1 MIASIRFTRAIFGI
15 RADSRIIMSK
25 RVEWIDAARSLAIVC
40 VMLCHASETVFGYD
54 TTGVPAF
61 AVLRSIGRLGVPLFL
76 CITGALILAK
86 DFTDTK
92 SIGLFYKKNLL
103 PLLVTSEIW
112 ILIYSLFIMITGEYM
127 PTDGISGTSLIE
139 WMLFLKPF
147 PLSHWWYIPTI
158 IGLYIALP
166 FVSLVLHHINCTKVI
181 LIPIAVVFI
190 YRYFAPTLNDTAIRF
205 NLPYSFSSQI
215 DTTWLGGVYGL
226 YTVIGYYI
234 ARKKVL
240 SSLPSFVILLLFTAS
255 FALSVWSEYFN
266 VESWYDTPW
275 ILFASICLFESLKR
289 AGDRGCFTAISK
301 PLEKI
306 SRNSFGIYLLHKPMI
321 ITVANCFFF
330 IHSSTLKACV
340 VALVIF
346 ALSLLIVSAFSRW
359 QKLQRILF
367 HA

>member
-1 MIASIRFTRAIFGI
+1 
-15 RADSRIIMSK
+15 MSK
-25 RVEWIDAARSLAIVC
+25 RVEWIDAARSLAIAC
-40 VMLCHASETVFGYD
+40 VMICHASETVFGYD
-54 TTGVPAF
+54 TSGVPAF

-76 CITGALILAK
+76 SITGALILAK

-112 ILIYSLFIMITGEYM
+112 ILIYTLFIVVTGEYM
-127 PTDGISGTSLIE
+127 PKDGIGETSLIE

-158 IGLYIALP
+158 IGLYVALP
-166 FVSLVLHHINCTKVI
+166 FVSLVLQHINSTKAV
-181 LIPIAVVFI
+181 LIPIAVVFV
-190 YRYFAPTLNDTAIRF
+190 YRYLAPTLNDISVRF

-226 YTVIGYYI
+226 YTVIGFYI
-234 ARKKVL
+234 ARKKLL
-240 SSLPSFVILLLFTAS
+240 SLLPSLVIMFLFAVS

-275 ILFASICLFESLKR
+275 ILFASICLFEGLRR
-289 AGDRGCFTAISK
+289 AGELGCFTAISK

-321 ITVANCFFF
+321 ITVTNCLFF
-330 IHSSTLKACV
+330 IPSSTLKACV
-340 VALVIF
+340 VALAIF
-346 ALSLLIVSAFSRW
+346 TLSYLIVSAFSRW